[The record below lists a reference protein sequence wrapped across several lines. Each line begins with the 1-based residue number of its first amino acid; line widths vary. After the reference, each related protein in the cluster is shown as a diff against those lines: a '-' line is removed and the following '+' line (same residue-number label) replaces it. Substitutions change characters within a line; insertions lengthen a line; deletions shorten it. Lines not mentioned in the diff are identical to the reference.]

1 MVIRYA
7 HPEDHD
13 AAVQLWASVGFPT
26 MSDDEWEVIVRS
38 QTTFALV
45 AEEAGQ
51 LIGAALATFDGWRA
65 FLYHVA
71 TDEAF
76 RGQGV
81 AKALMA
87 EAEARVAAVGAHYLY
102 ALVHEE
108 NAAGLAL
115 ATVMG
120 FEPEGDLVL
129 VKDLV
134 EDDPAAG

>member
-51 LIGAALATFDGWRA
+51 MIGAALATFDGWRA

-71 TDEAF
+71 IDEAF

-81 AKALMA
+81 AKALIA
-87 EAEARVAAVGAHYLY
+87 EAEARVAAAGAHYLY

-134 EDDPAAG
+134 ADDPEAG

>member
-1 MVIRYA
+1 MDSSKSSRR
-7 HPEDHD
+7 P
-13 AAVQLWASVGFPT
+13 FT
-26 MSDDEWEVIVRS
+26 
-38 QTTFALV
+38 LV
-45 AEEAGQ
+45 ADEAGQ

-71 TDEAF
+71 IDEAF

-81 AKALMA
+81 AKALIA
-87 EAEARVAAVGAHYLY
+87 EAEARVAAAGAHYLY

-120 FEPEGDLVL
+120 FEPEGDVVL

-134 EDDPAAG
+134 EDDPGAG